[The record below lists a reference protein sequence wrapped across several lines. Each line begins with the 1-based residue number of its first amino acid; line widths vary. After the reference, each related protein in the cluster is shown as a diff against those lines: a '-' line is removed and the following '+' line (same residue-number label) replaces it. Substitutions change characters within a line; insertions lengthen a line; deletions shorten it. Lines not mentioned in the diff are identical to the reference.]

1 MVYTSPSTPTTE
13 QFDEAFFQ
21 PAMTLLHDYCRQKQ
35 VGGVLPDARF
45 LRLGLERCLGSFDSG
60 RDFLQYESDNGRDL
74 ARATFFDALHQPR
87 RLEVITEVSE
97 RLVRLA
103 AKRLESV
110 DWLKDV
116 PGLEGRSVWAVD
128 GHQIEHACH
137 ALRDAK
143 DRRVPPGSLY
153 ALNLRQGLVHALAPH
168 QGDGKRSHEVKVFK
182 KVLSGHI
189 ARSAIPARAIL
200 VADMAFIDNGY
211 WTRLRLASPD
221 APALIT
227 RQKENMNPL
236 SYGQI
241 PFDRNDPFNAG
252 VLGYE
257 MVGFDNCLP
266 MYRVTYRDQQ
276 NGADFVFLTTDSTL
290 APGVVALLYRLRW
303 KIEKTYNTCKSKLHQ
318 TKAWA
323 NGTVAQEIQSH
334 LTAITHNLLALLLQ
348 RLSDDHDIT
357 EKKLVAVHDKAAAK
371 RTKDAVAEHPFFLIA
386 RLALQLSCQFIRTV
400 RNLLLHPRP
409 WKDALPLFKLRLHYY
424 I

>member
-1 MVYTSPSTPTTE
+1 MVYKTSTTPASG

-21 PAMTLLHDYCRQKQ
+21 PAMTLLHDYCRDEQI
-35 VGGVLPDARF
+35 GGVLPDARF

-60 RDFLQYESDNGRDL
+60 RDFLQYEADQGREL
-74 ARATFFDALHQPR
+74 HRATFFDALHQPR
-87 RLEVITEVSE
+87 RLKVIAEVSE
-97 RLVRLA
+97 RLVRMA
-103 AKRLESV
+103 AKQLGSV

-143 DRRVPPGSLY
+143 GSRVPPGSLY
-153 ALNLRQGLVHALAPH
+153 ALNLRQGILHALAPH
-168 QGDGKRSHEVKVFK
+168 QGDGRRSHEVKVFK
-182 KVLSGHI
+182 SVLSARI
-189 ARSAIPARAIL
+189 ARGAIPDRSIL

-211 WTRLRLASPD
+211 WTRLRRG
-221 APALIT
+221 APGAPVLIT

-257 MVGFDNCLP
+257 MVGFDNCLQ
-266 MYRVTYRDQQ
+266 MYRVAYRDPHT
-276 NGADFVFLTTDSTL
+276 GADFVFLTTDADL
-290 APGVVALLYRLRW
+290 PPGVVALLYRLRW
-303 KIEKTYNTCKSKLHQ
+303 KIEKTYNTCKSKLHL

-323 NGTVAQEIQSH
+323 NGTVAQQLQSH
-334 LTAITHNLLALLLQ
+334 FTAITHNLLALLLH
-348 RLSDDHDIT
+348 RLSDEHDIT
-357 EKKLVAVHDKAAAK
+357 EKKLVAVHEKAAAK
-371 RTKDAVAEHPFFLIA
+371 RTKDVVSDHPFFLIA

-409 WKDALPLFKLRLHYY
+409 WGDAIALFKQRLHHY

>member
-1 MVYTSPSTPTTE
+1 MVYNTPVPAAD
-13 QFDEAFFQ
+13 QFDHTFFQ
-21 PAMTLLHDYCRQKQ
+21 PAMSLLHDYCRDEQI
-35 VGGVLPDARF
+35 GGSLPDARF

-60 RDFLQYESDNGRDL
+60 RDFLQYEADQGREL
-74 ARATFFDALHQPR
+74 ARATFFDALHQQR
-87 RLEVITEVSE
+87 RLKVITEVSE
-97 RLVRLA
+97 RLVRETAKQLA
-103 AKRLESV
+103 GV

-137 ALRDAK
+137 ALLDTKGRY
-143 DRRVPPGSLY
+143 VPPGSLY
-153 ALNLRQGLVHALAPH
+153 ALSLRQGILHSLAPH

-182 KVLSGHI
+182 SVLSKHI
-189 ARSAIPARAIL
+189 ANNAIPERAIL

-211 WTRLRLASPD
+211 WSRIRLNSPG

-227 RQKENMNPL
+227 RQKENMNPI

-241 PFDRNDPFNAG
+241 PFDRNDPINAG

-257 MVGFDNCLP
+257 MVGFDNCLQ
-266 MYRVTYRDQQ
+266 MYRVSYKDQI

-303 KIEKTYNTCKSKLHQ
+303 KIEKTYNTCKSKLHL

-323 NGTVAQEIQSH
+323 NGTVAQQLQTH
-334 LTAITHNLLALLLQ
+334 LTAITHNLLSILLH
-348 RLSDDHDIT
+348 RLSKDHDIT
-357 EKKLVAVHDKAAAK
+357 EKKLVAVHEKAAAK
-371 RTKDAVAEHPFFLIA
+371 RTENSIPDHPFFLIA

-400 RNLLLHPRP
+400 RNLLLFPKP
-409 WKDALPLFKLRLHYY
+409 WIEALKLFKVRLGSY

>member
-1 MVYTSPSTPTTE
+1 MICNPPAIPPEV
-13 QFDEAFFQ
+13 QFDEAFFE
-21 PAMTLLHDYCRQKQ
+21 PAMTLLHDYCRQEQ
-35 VGGVLPDARF
+35 TGGTLPDARF
-45 LRLGLERCLGSFDSG
+45 IRLGLERCLGAFDSG
-60 RDFLQYESDNGRDL
+60 RDFLQYEADNGRDL
-74 ARATFFDALHQPR
+74 ARATFFDAFHQPR
-87 RLEVITEVSE
+87 RLAVIAEVSE

-103 AKRLESV
+103 AKQLEPV

-116 PGLEGRSVWAVD
+116 PGLQGRSVWAVD

-143 DRRVPPGSLY
+143 DRRVAPGSLY
-153 ALNLRQGLVHALAPH
+153 ALNLRQGLLHALAPH
-168 QGDGKRSHEVKVFK
+168 QGNGKRSHEVKVFK
-182 KVLSGHI
+182 TVLTGHI
-189 ARSAIPARAIL
+189 ARRAIPARAIL

-266 MYRVTYRDQQ
+266 MYRVTYRDEH

-290 APGVVALLYRLRW
+290 SPGVVALLYRLRW
-303 KIEKTYNTCKSKLHQ
+303 KIEKTYNTCKSKLHL

-334 LTAITHNLLALLLQ
+334 LTAITHNLLALLLN
-348 RLSDDHDIT
+348 RLSVDHDIT
-357 EKKLVAVHDKAAAK
+357 EKKLEAVHDKAAAK
-371 RTKDAVAEHPFFLIA
+371 RTADEVPNHPFFLIA

-400 RNLLLHPRP
+400 RNLLLHPKSWR
-409 WKDALPLFKLRLHYY
+409 DALPLFKQRLHHY